1 MVFKSSASALAVSVC
16 VVGLMLV
23 NVCVADGLTIT
34 SDMQYSYALES
45 HRNGS
50 YETAMVEWKRF
61 LHFFSSDS
69 RIPDAQFY
77 LGMSLF
83 HLEKWDEARAI
94 FQSQRFPY
102 VGSARN
108 IDSFFMLSRTL
119 LAQGRPGGAER
130 VLRDLLDASD
140 VPRVRDRALSAL
152 AWIYLDRAADM
163 EPRALERAETF
174 LSGMSMAGERIFHA
188 TEIKQAIETILN
200 NETKS
205 PWVAGTAAIV
215 VPGAGFAYCERYRD
229 ALAAL
234 MINVGLILAANES
247 FEHGNNILGGIISVV
262 ASGFY
267 GGNIYGSISSAHKY
281 NRSQTR
287 KGLNAI
293 EHLNLPYLPEVSLES
308 SAIISP
314 ATAVM
319 SFSMR
324 IPF

>member
-1 MVFKSSASALAVSVC
+1 MVFKASVLAVSVC
-16 VVGLMLV
+16 IIGLMIS
-23 NVCVADGLTIT
+23 NVCFADGLTIT
-34 SDMQYSYALES
+34 SDMQYEYALEC

-50 YETAMVEWKRF
+50 HETAMVEWKRF
-61 LHFFSSDS
+61 LHFFPSDP

-94 FQSQRFPY
+94 FQSRRFL
-102 VGSARN
+102 GSARN

-130 VLRDLLDASD
+130 VLRDLIEASD
-140 VPRVRDRALSAL
+140 VPRVKDRALSDL
-152 AWIYLDRAADM
+152 AWIYLGRAADM
-163 EPRALERAETF
+163 EPGALERAEAF

-188 TEIKQAIETILN
+188 TEIKQTIVTILN
-200 NETKS
+200 NEAKS
-205 PWVAGTAAIV
+205 PWLAGTAAL

-234 MINVGLILAANES
+234 VINTGLILAAHES
-247 FEHGNNILGGIISVV
+247 FDHGNNILGGIISVV

-267 GGNIYGSISSAHKY
+267 GGSIYGSISSAHKY
-281 NRSQTR
+281 NRSQIR

-293 EHLNLPYLPEVSLES
+293 EHFNLPYIPEVSLES
-308 SAIISP
+308 SPASP
-314 ATAVM
+314 STSVM
-319 SFSMR
+319 IFSMK

>member
-1 MVFKSSASALAVSVC
+1 MVFKGSVLAVSVC
-16 VVGLMLV
+16 VVALMLA
-23 NVCVADGLTIT
+23 NVCFADGLTIT
-34 SDMQYSYALES
+34 SDMQYEYALDC

-50 YETAMVEWKRF
+50 HETAMVEWKRF
-61 LHFFSSDS
+61 IHFFPSDP
-69 RIPDAQFY
+69 RIPDAKFY

-102 VGSARN
+102 VGSVRN
-108 IDSFFMLSRTL
+108 IESFFMLSRTL

-130 VLRDLLDASD
+130 VLRDLLVESD
-140 VPRVRDRALSAL
+140 VPRLKDRALSAL

-163 EPRALERAETF
+163 EPGALERAEAF

-188 TEIKQAIETILN
+188 QEIKQAVETILN

-205 PWVAGTAAIV
+205 PWVAGTAAL

-234 MINVGLILAANES
+234 VINTGLILAAHES
-247 FEHGNNILGGIISVV
+247 FDHGSNILGGIISLV

-293 EHLNLPYLPEVSLES
+293 RHLNSLYIPEISLEPS
-308 SAIISP
+308 SASP
-314 ATAVM
+314 STSVM
-319 SFSMR
+319 IFSMQ